1 MKAALAASALT
12 LLMLP
17 GCVSLSRSHVDQAMA
32 KDLRTQGR
40 VTQVRLTSGP
50 SDVSGEFRQVFET
63 RVADKL
69 RGCAD
74 GDRPLRLEADVTVV
88 DKANPLVTVVLAD
101 ANRVRGDVVLYDV
114 ATNRPVGRY
123 RIGRTIVGSRFGLLQ
138 MAEAEEQLSDAF
150 GKEVCDKVFNQPG

>member
-1 MKAALAASALT
+1 MKTALAAAALG

-40 VTQVRLTSGP
+40 VTQVKLTSGP
-50 SDVSGEFRQVFET
+50 NDISGEFRQVFEQ

-69 RGCAD
+69 HNCAD
-74 GDRPLRLEADVTVV
+74 GDRPLRLEAEVTVV

-114 ATNRPVGRY
+114 RTNKAVGRY
-123 RIGRTIVGSRFGLLQ
+123 RIGRTIVGSRFGLIQ

-150 GKEVCDKVFNQPG
+150 GTEVCEKVFNRPG

>member
-1 MKAALAASALT
+1 MKTTLAASALA

-17 GCVSLSRSHVDQAMA
+17 GCVSLSRSHVDQAMS
-32 KDLRTQGR
+32 KDLRLQGR

-50 SDVSGEFRQVFET
+50 KDVSGEFPRVFEQ

-69 RGCAD
+69 RACTD

-101 ANRVRGDVVLYDV
+101 ANRVRGDVVLYD
-114 ATNRPVGRY
+114 ATTNRPVGRY
-123 RIGRTIVGSRFGLLQ
+123 RIGRTIVGSRFGLIQ